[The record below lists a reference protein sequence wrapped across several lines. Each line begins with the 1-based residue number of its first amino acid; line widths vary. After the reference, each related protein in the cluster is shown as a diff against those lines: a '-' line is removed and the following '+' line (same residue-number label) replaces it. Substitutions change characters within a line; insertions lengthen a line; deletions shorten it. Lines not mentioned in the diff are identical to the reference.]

1 MKCRLKKGDMVYV
14 LWGSDHLDR
23 LEDLPQQRR
32 ASMGM
37 AELKHEAERS
47 AGKRGKV
54 LAVMMDQGRVVV
66 EGVNMQTKHA
76 RARGMP
82 GRAAR
87 LQTGRIQQPAAIPIA
102 KVMLV
107 CPRCDR
113 PTRVVPRAVEGK
125 KRRACRRCGE
135 VIDQI

>member
-1 MKCRLKKGDMVYV
+1 MKCRLKKGDTVYV

-32 ASMGM
+32 ASMDM
-37 AELKHEAERS
+37 AELKREAERGP
-47 AGKRGKV
+47 GKRGKV
-54 LAVMMDQGRVVV
+54 LAVQAAAGRVVI

-87 LQTGRIQQPAAIPIA
+87 LQTGRIQQPGPIPIS

-113 PTRVVPRAVEGK
+113 PTRIVPREVEGK

-135 VIDQI
+135 VIDQV